1 MNPIQYGF
9 FQRMQPY
16 FKSSIENELKLLFET
31 KHLYQNVKVELP
43 DLNIAQK
50 ELKELFKKSPKN
62 YPGADSDDPIEYF
75 RISPSEIQWTINNPG
90 MRRIPMATPGENT
103 DVGIE
108 FTPPTVK
115 LFCGSCK
122 RVEPFNFQYGEDFLK
137 EFIGV
142 RGFSEP
148 INEQVFSLAYQ
159 CQSCKSTPEI
169 FIVRRDGLKLILS
182 GRTPIEEIEVPSFLP
197 KEQRKFFSNATIA
210 FNSGQILAGKFLLRT
225 FIEQFIRDF
234 ANDKTSQD
242 IDALFEKYGGSLPD
256 DFKQRFPSLAKIYSL
271 LSTHIHS
278 ADSTTDL
285 FIQAQKDIQEHFEAK
300 RLFKIL

>member
-9 FQRMQPY
+9 FQRMEPF
-16 FKSSIENELKLLFET
+16 FKSSIENQLKSLFET

-43 DLNIAQK
+43 DLNIVQK
-50 ELKELFKKSPKN
+50 QLKELFKNSTKD
-62 YPGADSDDPIEYF
+62 YPGSASDDPIKFF

-90 MRRIPMATPGENT
+90 MRRLPMGMPSENT
-103 DVGIE
+103 DVSIE

-115 LFCGSCK
+115 LFCGNCK
-122 RVEPFNFQYGEDFLK
+122 RIEAFNFQYGQDLLK

-148 INEQVFSLAYQ
+148 ITVQIFSFAYQ
-159 CQSCKSTPEI
+159 CQSCKSAPEI
-169 FIVRRDGLKLILS
+169 FVVRRDGLKLILS

-197 KEQRKFFSNATIA
+197 KGQRSFFSDAIIA
-210 FNSGQILAGKFLLRT
+210 YNSGQILAGKFLLRT
-225 FIEQFIRDF
+225 FIEQYIRDF
-234 ANDKTSQD
+234 TKDKTSQD
-242 IDALFEKYGGSLPD
+242 IDELFEKYRASLPD
-256 DFKQRFPSLAKIYSL
+256 DFKQRFPSLANIYSL
-271 LSTHIHS
+271 LSSDIHS

-300 RLFKIL
+300 KLFKIP